1 MHVPGANMAQK
12 YKKCLYY
19 KEETRGKDGKYLVI
33 LPPKLHGVVNSR
45 TNTVFTIP
53 LV

>member
-1 MHVPGANMAQK
+1 MVQK
-12 YKKCLYY
+12 YKKYLYY
-19 KEETRGKDGKYLVI
+19 TEETRGKGGKYLV
-33 LPPKLHGVVNSR
+33 GVVNSR

>member
-19 KEETRGKDGKYLVI
+19 KEETRGKDGKYLVNFA
-33 LPPKLHGVVNSR
+33 P
-45 TNTVFTIP
+45 
-53 LV
+53 